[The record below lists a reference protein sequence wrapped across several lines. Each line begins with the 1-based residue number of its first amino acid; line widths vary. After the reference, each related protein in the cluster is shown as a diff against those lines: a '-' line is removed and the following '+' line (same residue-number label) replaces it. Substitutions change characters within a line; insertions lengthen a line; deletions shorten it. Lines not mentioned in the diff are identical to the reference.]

1 MSFLPHA
8 SAARRGAGDRPL
20 RRALRRCRRAAGL
33 GIVVAVVAG
42 LCTAAGPQNGAAPG
56 PPGEVAN
63 PPSRTAEELLPG
75 LLAAAERMAAR
86 PDPGTESEPVGG
98 VAPVGNAGRGRPWP
112 APELSAVH
120 SVVGRHVDLLTP
132 GGRAAAA
139 LALPAVP
146 DPAAAGPL
154 GLAARVAESG
164 NALVSASLATEGT
177 RSRALLGAG
186 LEEALA
192 ARRLAA
198 AVGGPRAADALPS
211 PVFAAPG
218 AADPA
223 DPDAVWDAAQAAAAV
238 DGACPD
244 APDKPGSAPV
254 GPPPGVA
261 PDPVP
266 DVGASD
272 PRAAVP
278 DLAAAA
284 DAAYRLAY
292 AYQVAG
298 ARLGAVRP
306 DEADLAWASARSRE
320 VLAHRLERLVPAAC
334 GPRRLAAYSLPPDFG
349 VAPVARAAAGEEQL
363 AAALRDAAATAPD
376 ALRPVLAAEA
386 WRAALGAVHRGD
398 RFPRLG

>member
-1 MSFLPHA
+1 MSSLPHA

-20 RRALRRCRRAAGL
+20 RGALRWCRRAAGL
-33 GIVVAVVAG
+33 GIVAAVVAG

-56 PPGEVAN
+56 PRPPGAVAN

-75 LLAAAERMAAR
+75 LMAAAARIAAR
-86 PDPGTESEPVGG
+86 PGPGTESEPAGG

-120 SVVGRHVDLLTP
+120 GVLGRHVDLLTP

-139 LALPAVP
+139 LTLPAVP
-146 DPAAAGPL
+146 DPAAAGPM

-164 NALVSASLATEGT
+164 NALVSASLAAEGA

-198 AVGGPRAADALPS
+198 AAGGPRAVDALPS

-218 AADPA
+218 ASDPA
-223 DPDAVWDAAQAAAAV
+223 DPAAVWDAVLAAAAV

-244 APDKPGSAPV
+244 APDAPRSAPAV
-254 GPPPGVA
+254 PPPDAA
-261 PDPVP
+261 PDG
-266 DVGASD
+266 GASD

-320 VLAHRLERLVPAAC
+320 ALAHRLERLVPAAC

-363 AAALRDAAATAPD
+363 AAALRDAAATAPA